1 MVAIEDVGHLVKKY
15 FSTVEGVPTE
25 QWIKIARMI
34 EAITGGTALVDS
46 MHGAQAPP
54 KPTG

>member
-1 MVAIEDVGHLVKKY
+1 MVAIEYVGHLVEKY

-34 EAITGGTALVDS
+34 ETITGGTALVDF